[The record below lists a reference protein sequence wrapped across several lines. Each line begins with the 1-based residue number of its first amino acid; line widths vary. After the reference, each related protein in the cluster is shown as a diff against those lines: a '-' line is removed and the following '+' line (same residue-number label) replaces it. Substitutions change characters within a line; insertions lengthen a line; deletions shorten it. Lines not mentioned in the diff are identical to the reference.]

1 MGNAQLYKAA
11 KDNDI
16 ETIRQC
22 LDHGVN
28 PNQKG
33 KVSMNVFMNVCVCE
47 LMYMYVWISVCIYV
61 YVYVY
66 M

>member
-16 ETIRQC
+16 ETVRQC

-33 KVSMNVFMNVCVCE
+33 KVSMYVC
-47 LMYMYVWISVCIYV
+47 MYVWIYVHVCIFGCMYVCLNVCIYV
-61 YVYVY
+61 C
-66 M
+66 

>member
-33 KVSMNVFMNVCVCE
+33 KVSMYVC
-47 LMYMYVWISVCIYV
+47 MYVC
-61 YVYVY
+61 

>member
-11 KDNDI
+11 KYNDI

-33 KVSMNVFMNVCVCE
+33 KVSMNVCMNVC
-47 LMYMYVWISVCIYV
+47 M
-61 YVYVY
+61 
-66 M
+66 